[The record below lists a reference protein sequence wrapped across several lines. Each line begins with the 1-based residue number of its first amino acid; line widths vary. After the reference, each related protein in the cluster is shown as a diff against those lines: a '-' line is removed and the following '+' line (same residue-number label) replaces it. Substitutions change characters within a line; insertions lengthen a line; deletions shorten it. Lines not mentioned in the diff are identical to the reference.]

1 MPIVDRYYKTPIQ
14 YSGHS
19 FHPRRYVQID
29 FALET
34 FWPSSD
40 GWSAARIEEEVVV
53 TKSGPEVITRF
64 PAEELMVAGLRYHT
78 ATGPLSATRET
89 QSHLNR
95 SSDGIP
101 AGIAGAHG

>member
-1 MPIVDRYYKTPIQ
+1 MV
-14 YSGHS
+14 
-19 FHPRRYVQID
+19 

-34 FWPSSD
+34 FWPSAD

-53 TKSGPEVITRF
+53 TKNGPEVITRF

-89 QSHLNR
+89 QSHSTEAPMEYPLESRERTAKNHSR
-95 SSDGIP
+95 PSLPFAP
-101 AGIAGAHG
+101 ALL